1 MPNLRTFVLEFE
13 NTFVILGVSALE
25 FVLFRSL
32 VEK

>member
-13 NTFVILGVSALE
+13 NTFVIFGVSALE
-25 FVLFRSL
+25 FVLLRSL

>member
-13 NTFVILGVSALE
+13 NAFVIFGVSALE